1 MLIKKYP
8 IYLVQLKKYIVILNI
23 DLYHI
28 RNLFFNIINRLPN
41 DKQLALQDLDR
52 IYVLKQNQPI
62 VQTLVDL
69 VKFLV
74 RNCSDNSISK
84 QLKTFY
90 QYNYLEY
97 YLDSIG

>member
-1 MLIKKYP
+1 
-8 IYLVQLKKYIVILNI
+8 
-23 DLYHI
+23 
-28 RNLFFNIINRLPN
+28 LPN
-41 DKQLALQDLDR
+41 NKQLALQDLDR
-52 IYVLKQNQPI
+52 IYILKQNQPI

-74 RNCSDNSISK
+74 HNCSDNSVSK

-90 QYNYLEY
+90 RYNRLEY